1 MVKLHT
7 LLLVACT
14 LACWQA
20 AAQTPSV
27 SGRVEDAAG
36 NPVAGATVV
45 ADGTTTG
52 TTTDQ
57 AGLYRIRPG
66 NARSLTFSFLG
77 LETRTVPIDGRTRI
91 DVKMAEDPKLIDEVV
106 VNVGY
111 GQAPR
116 SSITGAIASIRAE
129 SMDGQQMLSIDQ
141 GLQGRISGVQISQSD
156 ASPGGGLSFLIR
168 GSNSLIGGTEPLY
181 VVDGFPIEGGNTEI
195 EAPTGNGNPPQNLL
209 NFLNPSDISSI
220 EVLKDAASTAIYG
233 AKGANGVVI
242 ITTKK
247 GYARRAQVSVSNTCS
262 FGYPLR
268 RSDPCDAY
276 DFAWFANMRKIVQ
289 DVFYGGKSYEQ
300 TLATLP
306 YRGSWSSDG
315 TYKPAPEDYRN
326 GTAMSTDWVDVVT
339 RTGFYNKTM
348 LSVTGGSDR
357 VNYYFS
363 GGYDK
368 CDGIVIGSDF
378 QRYSFSANID
388 AKPGRRW
395 TLTNSAKLSYSYGK
409 VGQTGL
415 LNGDNRG
422 VLMSAYMYN
431 PTTLMGQTLFD
442 EEYGVVK
449 ESDNPYIQAMRFK
462 DRNSTITAI
471 ENLTV
476 KYRITPHLTFEINGG
491 VNYTRNVK
499 DMYYPMST
507 KRGSTQGNG
516 RAFFGWRE
524 GVNLLNNYV
533 VTYDRK
539 FGRHHLTATAAYEMQ
554 YYTSR
559 SFNSSVYGFL
569 NDILENYDFSAA
581 TNYYKPS
588 SGQYARA
595 SAALVA
601 RAVYNYD
608 NRYIFNASLRADG
621 DTRFG
626 KNNKWGYFPSAGF
639 AWRVI
644 NEKFFDVPAFSD
656 FKVRASWGVTGNS
669 SLGVYKS
676 LPLVGTSEVA
686 FGDSVYVGYAHANI
700 PNPDL
705 RWEKTDQYNVGLD
718 IALFR
723 NRLAFTADVY
733 QKDTRDLLQNLQ
745 LAPSTGY
752 GSRVRNLGHLRNRGV
767 ELSLKGVLVRN
778 KKMYWDIA
786 ANWYT
791 NSSEMVSLGDIDEYR
806 VGIVN
811 SWSPFRIAPGGRLGE
826 IYGYKV
832 SHIIKTPEQQA
843 AAAVDNP
850 NKGIGNYD
858 YEKDAAG
865 YMKEQVIGKTTPD
878 FCYGISTT
886 FRYRGFTL
894 SANFTGSVGNDLI
907 NVQQQ
912 IQLNRTQTHKR
923 ALYNFWIPEIRNSQ
937 GEVVIPDNGKE
948 GLCLW
953 YPASSAHDISKLV
966 DRYVEDGSYFKMNN
980 LSIAYSWKPRKI
992 KWLAE
997 VRPSFSIDNVF
1008 CITDYSGVNPEASLY
1023 GQNPITRGVTYYEYP
1038 MTRTFSV
1045 GLSITFK

>member
-7 LLLVACT
+7 LLLAACT
-14 LACWQA
+14 LLCLHAS
-20 AAQTPSV
+20 AQTASV
-27 SGRVEDAAG
+27 SGKVEDADG
-36 NPVAGATVV
+36 NPVAGASVL

-52 TTTDQ
+52 TTTDR
-57 AGLYRIRPG
+57 AGRYRIRPG
-66 NARSLTFSFLG
+66 KAQSLTFSFLG
-77 LETRTVPIDGRTRI
+77 LETRTVRINGRTRI
-91 DVKMAEDPKLIDEVV
+91 DVRMAEDRKLIEEVV

-129 SMDGQQMLSIDQ
+129 NMEGQQMLSIDQ
-141 GLQGRISGVQISQSD
+141 GLQGRISGVQITQSD

-209 NFLNPSDISSI
+209 NFLNPSDIASI

-233 AKGANGVVI
+233 ARGANGVVI

-247 GYARRAQVSVSNTCS
+247 GYARQTRVTVSNTCS
-262 FGYPLR
+262 FGRPLR
-268 RSDPCDAY
+268 RADPCDAY

-289 DVFYGGKSYEQ
+289 DVYYGGKSYEE
-300 TLATLP
+300 TVAALP

-315 TYKPAPEDYRN
+315 TYKASPEDYRN
-326 GTAMSTDWVDVVT
+326 GTVMSTDWVDVVT

-357 VNYYFS
+357 VNYYIS
-363 GGYDK
+363 GGYDR

-395 TLTNSAKLSYSYGK
+395 TLANSAKLSYSYGK

-415 LNGDNRG
+415 LNGENRG
-422 VLMSAYMYN
+422 VLMAAYMYN

-442 EEYGVVK
+442 EEYGVVR

-476 KYRITPHLTFEINGG
+476 KYRIAPGLTLEVNGG

-499 DMYYPMST
+499 DMYYPLST

-524 GVNLLNNYV
+524 SVNLLNNYV
-533 VTYDRK
+533 VTYNRK
-539 FGRHHLTATAAYEMQ
+539 FGRHDLTATGAYEMQ

-569 NDILENYDFSAA
+569 NDLTENYNFGAA

-595 SAALVA
+595 SASLVV
-601 RAVYNYD
+601 RGVYNYD

-639 AWRVI
+639 AWRLI
-644 NEKFFDVPAFSD
+644 NEPFFDVPLFSD

-676 LPLVGTSEVA
+676 LALVGTQEVA

-723 NRLAFTADVY
+723 NRLAFTADIY

-767 ELSLKGVLVRN
+767 ELSLKGVLLRS
-778 KKMYWDIA
+778 KKIYWDLA

-791 NSSEMVSLGDIDEYR
+791 NTSEMVSLGDIDEYR
-806 VGIVN
+806 VEIVN
-811 SWSPFRIAPGGRLGE
+811 SWSPFRIAPGARLGE

-843 AAAVDNP
+843 AAAIDNP

-878 FCYGISTT
+878 FCYGFSTT

-894 SANFTGSVGNDLI
+894 SANFSGSVGNDLI

-923 ALYNFWIPEIRNSQ
+923 ALYNFWIPEIRNSE
-937 GEVVIPDNGKE
+937 GEVMIPDNGKE

-966 DRYVEDGSYFKMNN
+966 DRYIEDGSYFKMNN

-992 KWLAE
+992 KWIGE
-997 VRPSFSIDNVF
+997 VRPSLSIDNVF
-1008 CITDYSGVNPEASLY
+1008 CITDYSGVNPETSLY
-1023 GQNPITRGVTYYEYP
+1023 GQNPVTRGVAYYEYP
-1038 MTRTFSV
+1038 MTRTFSI